1 MKLKSMF
8 FMIAMTAG
16 AGPVAFAAPPE
27 SAVLLTGDPVV
38 MRLSKDEFRI
48 VFGIEGRSCIPHGC
62 NGSVRY
68 RVDWKASDG
77 TTRSEQ
83 KEVNYSVSP
92 DAARTIAVDR
102 QYLDTAE
109 GAHTVDIV
117 NVRVDT
123 ITRRD

>member
-8 FMIAMTAG
+8 LIMAVTAG
-16 AGPVAFAAPPE
+16 TSPAALGAPPE

-48 VFGIEGRSCIPHGC
+48 VFGIEGRSCKQGC

-68 RVDWKASDG
+68 RVDWRASDG
-77 TTRSEQ
+77 TTRSEH
-83 KEVNYSVSP
+83 KEVNYTVSP
-92 DAARTIAVDR
+92 EAARTIAVDR

-109 GAHTVDIV
+109 GAHNVDV
-117 NVRVDT
+117 VKVRVDS